1 MNQHTHILVTSLYPL
16 TQKLQPVFGHGEV
29 ADHFVLKLS
38 GSVCLLTSS
47 SDLDT
52 DALLQFSD
60 AFPVPLHRLVFITFV
75 ILVDLQSQRN
85 ELKRLFVIVSYQLSG
100 LVASVGA
107 AIFGR
112 HGSSGLSEQAQEKQ
126 EQSPEQGQR
135 EPGEGSDEGEQPV
148 Q

>member
-1 MNQHTHILVTSLYPL
+1 MVHVQTVTLGSLGGQLTFTHIFIYTAF
-16 TQKLQPVFGHGEV
+16 LQNRN
-29 ADHFVLKLS
+29 KK
-38 GSVCLLTSS
+38 
-47 SDLDT
+47 T
-52 DALLQFSD
+52 D
-60 AFPVPLHRLVFITFV
+60 TFV